1 VEVRIGVRDVVREVS
16 FESNQSPE
24 EVQQA
29 VAEAMGSGEGLL
41 TLRDDRGGTVVVPL
55 NALGYVEIGTADKPR
70 VGFGRA

>member
-1 VEVRIGVRDVVREVS
+1 MEVRIGVRDVVREVS

-41 TLRDDRGGTVVVPL
+41 TLHDDRGGTIVVPA
-55 NALGYVEIGTADKPR
+55 NALGYVEIGTPDKPR